1 MENKLAVKNIMRTKH
16 VAIIVVMLVISL
28 LLAIHV
34 FQVPEESDLEI
45 LIKDGTLT
53 RSTIDDTIE
62 NPSNEHEVFL
72 ELVNINKK
80 EIRYQLKNMSLN
92 TIVPEKAVILEVMYQ
107 GDWYYNP
114 YHDNVSFTLLLQE
127 IEPNDTLLMQIS
139 VLDHKYH
146 GKGHYRFM
154 KSYSIPEISSEDY
167 YAVLYFTL
175 D

>member
-34 FQVPEESDLEI
+34 FQVPEEIDLEI

-62 NPSNEHEVFL
+62 NPSNKNEVFL
-72 ELVNINKK
+72 ELEERNEK
-80 EIRYQLKNMSLN
+80 EIRYQLKNMSN
-92 TIVPEKAVILEVMYQ
+92 HTITYGDINFLQVMYQ
-107 GDWYYNP
+107 GKWYDIPLKDGHSY
-114 YHDNVSFTLLLQE
+114 TLLLHE
-127 IEPNDTLLMQIS
+127 LKPTETWSCETS
-139 VLDHKYH
+139 VLAFQYH
-146 GKGHYRFM
+146 NTGQYRLVQP
-154 KSYSIPEISSEDY
+154 YSIPEISSEDY